1 MHSTIKAMIL
11 LLLLASSQGCSTSPT
26 RPNTDELNPPST
38 HPIAI
43 LNGYAIEF
51 ETIKA
56 SLSEYGGDEILRE
69 FILDRAL
76 EERCGEQGIEIT
88 SEQLAHERTLLGAT
102 LGFDSDGTLSTDILD
117 DLRANRG
124 LGPIRF
130 ERLLRRTAMLRAL
143 TRNTEPTT
151 QQIERAIESVY
162 GTRYRVRL
170 FVSEQ
175 SAQAHRIRNHTI
187 SSPTEAMPWI
197 FAEIC
202 AQSSTHPSAPRGGL
216 IESVSPISL
225 GYPSALLTALSAT
238 PPGTCSQVISTESGF
253 VVVFVEERIPARSPS
268 QEEREQL
275 IAQLRLDTQRIA
287 MQRLAEELL
296 DQQEVIVMDRALNWA
311 WINRR

>member
-1 MHSTIKAMIL
+1 
-11 LLLLASSQGCSTSPT
+11 
-26 RPNTDELNPPST
+26 
-38 HPIAI
+38 
-43 LNGYAIEF
+43 
-51 ETIKA
+51 
-56 SLSEYGGDEILRE
+56 
-69 FILDRAL
+69 
-76 EERCGEQGIEIT
+76 
-88 SEQLAHERTLLGAT
+88 
-102 LGFDSDGTLSTDILD
+102 
-117 DLRANRG
+117 
-124 LGPIRF
+124 
-130 ERLLRRTAMLRAL
+130 
-143 TRNTEPTT
+143 
-151 QQIERAIESVY
+151 
-162 GTRYRVRL
+162 
-170 FVSEQ
+170 
-175 SAQAHRIRNHTI
+175 
-187 SSPTEAMPWI
+187 MPWI